1 MTISIYITQF
11 QRERLSIGVDILR
24 LIIANDYEDMS
35 KKAAN
40 MVAAQ
45 ILLKPNSVL
54 GLATGSTPLMTY
66 QFLIKLYRD
75 ETINFDEV
83 TTFNLDE
90 YVGIEPNNVNS
101 YHYYMEDNFFKHV
114 NVIKDNK
121 YIPMGTALDV
131 DMECREY
138 EKRIHSK
145 GGIDFQ
151 ILGIGNNGHIGFN
164 EPDLKFEA
172 VTHPIDL
179 DEETIKANSR
189 FFSSEEEVPKK
200 AITMGVKTIMN
211 ARKVILLANGLNK
224 AETVYKSIFGKI
236 DPALP
241 ASILQLH
248 PDVTFILDKEAA
260 SLLPDIID

>member
-1 MTISIYITQF
+1 M
-11 QRERLSIGVDILR
+11 R
-24 LIIANDYEDMS
+24 LIVTNTYEEMS

-66 QFLIKLYRD
+66 KYLIKLFED
-75 ETINFDEV
+75 ETIDFREV

-90 YVGIEPNNVNS
+90 YVGIDPQNINS
-101 YHYYMEDNFFKHV
+101 YHYYMEDNFFRYV
-114 NVIKDNK
+114 NIRRENRH
-121 YIPMGTALDV
+121 IPTGTSIDL
-131 DMECREY
+131 ELEGKLY
-138 EKRIHSK
+138 EKKIHLR

-179 DEETIKANSR
+179 DDETIKANAR
-189 FFSSEEEVPKK
+189 FFASEEEVPKK
-200 AITMGVKTIMN
+200 AITMGVRTIMN

-224 AETVYKSIFGKI
+224 AETIYKSIFGKI
-236 DPALP
+236 DPTLP

-260 SLLPDIID
+260 SLLPQDLSFNI

>member
-1 MTISIYITQF
+1 MEKLFT
-11 QRERLSIGVDILR
+11 GVDILR
-24 LIIANDYEDMS
+24 IIIADNYEDMS

-40 MVAAQ
+40 MAAAQ

-66 QFLIKLYRD
+66 KYLIKLFSD
-75 ETINFDEV
+75 ETISFKEAV
-83 TTFNLDE
+83 TFNLDE
-90 YVGIEPNNVNS
+90 YVGINKGNENS
-101 YHYYMEDNFFKHV
+101 YYYYMENNFFKHIDV
-114 NVIKDNK
+114 KQENTHIPSGNAEDLSAECSTYEEKIK
-121 YIPMGTALDV
+121 L
-131 DMECREY
+131 
-138 EKRIHSK
+138 S

-164 EPDLKFEA
+164 EPNLKFEA
-172 VTHPIDL
+172 VTHVIDL

-189 FFSSEEEVPKK
+189 FFTSEAEVPKK

-211 ARKVILLANGLNK
+211 TRKVLLLANGRGK
-224 AETVYKSIFGKI
+224 AETIYNSIYGKI
-236 DPALP
+236 DPNLP

-260 SLLPDIID
+260 SLLKDNFDIAI

>member
-1 MTISIYITQF
+1 MRI
-11 QRERLSIGVDILR
+11 
-24 LIIANDYEDMS
+24 IIANDYNDMS

-66 QFLIKLYRD
+66 KYLIKLVND
-75 ETINFDEV
+75 ETISFNEV
-83 TTFNLDE
+83 VTFNLDE
-90 YVGIEPNNVNS
+90 YVGIPPKNINS
-101 YHYYMEDNFFKHV
+101 YHYYMQDNFFKYIDIKPENVHV
-114 NVIKDNK
+114 PSGRAENIQN
-121 YIPMGTALDV
+121 
-131 DMECREY
+131 ECTQY
-138 EKRIHSK
+138 EKAIHSK

-189 FFSSEEEVPKK
+189 FFNSEEEVPKR

-211 ARKVILLANGLNK
+211 ARKVILLANGIGK
-224 AETVYKSIFGKI
+224 AETIYKSIYGKI
-236 DPALP
+236 DPNLP

-260 SLLPDIID
+260 ELLPELANLAI

>member
-1 MTISIYITQF
+1 M
-11 QRERLSIGVDILR
+11 R
-24 LIIANDYEDMS
+24 IIKARDYNDMS

-40 MVAAQ
+40 MIAAQ

-54 GLATGSTPLMTY
+54 GLATGSTPIMTY
-66 QFLIKLYRD
+66 KYLIKLFED
-75 ETINFDEV
+75 ETISFSDV
-83 TTFNLDE
+83 KTINLDE
-90 YVGIEPNNVNS
+90 YIGLNKENANS
-101 YHYYMEDNFFKHV
+101 YYFFMCNNFFNFINIKPE
-114 NVIKDNK
+114 NVH
-121 YIPMGTALDV
+121 IPDGTAEDLEKVCSD
-131 DMECREY
+131 Y
-138 EKRIHSK
+138 ETMIQENN
-145 GGIDFQ
+145 GIDLQ

-172 VTHPIDL
+172 VTHCINL

-189 FFSSEEEVPKK
+189 FFENEEEVPKK

-211 ARKVILLANGLNK
+211 ARKIILLANGSGK
-224 AETVYKSIFGKI
+224 AETIFKSLYGKI

-260 SLLPDIID
+260 YLL

>member
-1 MTISIYITQF
+1 
-11 QRERLSIGVDILR
+11 LR
-24 LIIANDYEDMS
+24 LIIANNYEDMS

-66 QFLIKLYRD
+66 KYLIKLFAD
-75 ETINFDEV
+75 ETIDFNEV
-83 TTFNLDE
+83 ITFNLDE
-90 YVGIEPNNVNS
+90 YVGIQPNNINS

-114 NVIKDNK
+114 NIKNENK
-121 YIPMGTALDV
+121 YIPNGTTLNTEN
-131 DMECREY
+131 ECVEY
-138 EKRIHSK
+138 EKKIRSK

-172 VTHPIDL
+172 VTHPINL
-179 DEETIKANSR
+179 DDETIKANSR
-189 FFSSEEEVPKK
+189 FFNNEEEVPKK

-211 ARKVILLANGLNK
+211 ARKVILLANGENK
-224 AETVYKSIFGKI
+224 AETIYKSICGKI
-236 DPALP
+236 DPTLP

-260 SLLPDIID
+260 ALLHDNITLDI

>member
-1 MTISIYITQF
+1 M
-11 QRERLSIGVDILR
+11 R
-24 LIIANDYEDMS
+24 IIRASDYNDMS

-45 ILLKPNSVL
+45 ILLKPNSVI
-54 GLATGSTPLMTY
+54 GLATGSTPRMTY
-66 QFLIKLYRD
+66 EYLIKLYND
-75 ETINFDEV
+75 ETISFHDV
-83 TTFNLDE
+83 STINLDE
-90 YVGIEPNNVNS
+90 YIGLNEENKHS
-101 YHYYMEDNFFKHV
+101 YHFFMHDNFFNHID
-114 NVIKDNK
+114 IKPENIH
-121 YIPMGTALDV
+121 IPDGTAVDLDK
-131 DMECREY
+131 ECLEY
-138 EKRIHSK
+138 ETMIQKK
-145 GGIDFQ
+145 NGIDFQ

-172 VTHPIDL
+172 VTHCIDL

-189 FFSSEEEVPKK
+189 FFENEEDVPKR

-211 ARKVILLANGLNK
+211 ARKVILLANGSGK
-224 AETVYKSIFGKI
+224 AETIFKSIYGKI

-260 SLLPDIID
+260 AYLQ

>member
-1 MTISIYITQF
+1 M
-11 QRERLSIGVDILR
+11 R
-24 LIIANDYEDMS
+24 LIIAKNYEDMS

-66 QFLIKLYRD
+66 QYLIKLYTD
-75 ETINFDEV
+75 ETISFNEV

-90 YVGIEPNNVNS
+90 YVGIKPNNENS
-101 YHYYMEDNFFKHV
+101 YHYYMEDNFFKYV
-114 NVIKDNK
+114 NIKDENK
-121 YIPMGTALDV
+121 NIPSGTAADI
-131 DMECREY
+131 DWECNEY
-138 EKRIHSK
+138 EKKIHAR

-172 VTHPIDL
+172 VTHPINL
-179 DEETIKANSR
+179 DEETIKANAR
-189 FFSSEEEVPKK
+189 FFNSEEEVPKK

-211 ARKVILLANGLNK
+211 ARKVILLANGINK
-224 AETVYKSIFGKI
+224 AETIYKSIYGKI

-248 PDVTFILDKEAA
+248 PDVTFILDEEAA
-260 SLLPDIID
+260 SLLVDKLTTDI

>member
-1 MTISIYITQF
+1 
-11 QRERLSIGVDILR
+11 LR
-24 LIIANDYEDMS
+24 IIIADDYENMS

-45 ILLKPNSVL
+45 ILLKPESVL
-54 GLATGSTPLMTY
+54 GLATGSTPLETY
-66 QFLIKLYRD
+66 QFLIKLYKD
-75 ETINFDEV
+75 ETISFDSV

-90 YVGIEPNNVNS
+90 YVGLSPSNVNS
-101 YHYYMEDNFFKHV
+101 YHYYMEDSFFKFV
-114 NVIKDNK
+114 NVKDENK
-121 YIPMGTALDV
+121 HIPNGMAESIET
-131 DMECREY
+131 ECIDY
-138 EKRIHSK
+138 EKKIHSH

-172 VTHPIDL
+172 VTHQIDL

-189 FFSSEEEVPKK
+189 FFASEEEVPKK
-200 AITMGVKTIMN
+200 AITMGVRTIMN
-211 ARKVILLANGLNK
+211 ARKVILLANGINK
-224 AETVYKSIFGKI
+224 AETIYKAIYGKI
-236 DPALP
+236 DPNLP

-260 SLLPDIID
+260 SMLETK

>member
-1 MTISIYITQF
+1 MEKLF
-11 QRERLSIGVDILR
+11 IGVDIMR
-24 LIIANDYEDMS
+24 IIIAKDYNDMS

-66 QFLIKLYRD
+66 KYLIKLVND
-75 ETINFDEV
+75 ETISFNEV
-83 TTFNLDE
+83 ATFNLDE
-90 YVGIEPNNVNS
+90 YVGLLPKNINS
-101 YHYYMEDNFFKHV
+101 YHYYMEDNFFKYID
-114 NVIKDNK
+114 IKSENIH
-121 YIPMGTALDV
+121 IPNGRAENIQN
-131 DMECREY
+131 ECIEY
-138 EKRIHSK
+138 EKTIRLN

-172 VTHPIDL
+172 VTHPINL

-189 FFSSEEEVPKK
+189 FFNSEEEVPKR

-211 ARKVILLANGLNK
+211 ARKVILLANGTSK
-224 AETVYKSIFGKI
+224 AETIYKSIYGKI
-236 DPALP
+236 DPNLP

-248 PDVTFILDKEAA
+248 PDVTFILDRSAAELLPELA
-260 SLLPDIID
+260 SLAI

>member
-1 MTISIYITQF
+1 MEKLFT
-11 QRERLSIGVDILR
+11 GVDILR
-24 LIIANDYEDMS
+24 IIIADNYEDMS

-66 QFLIKLYRD
+66 KYLIKLFSD
-75 ETINFDEV
+75 ETISFKEAV
-83 TTFNLDE
+83 TFNLDE
-90 YVGIEPNNVNS
+90 YVGINKGNENS
-101 YHYYMEDNFFKHV
+101 YYYYMENNFFKHIDV
-114 NVIKDNK
+114 KQENTHIPSGNAEDLSAECSTYEEKIK
-121 YIPMGTALDV
+121 L
-131 DMECREY
+131 
-138 EKRIHSK
+138 S

-164 EPDLKFEA
+164 EPNLKFEA
-172 VTHPIDL
+172 VTHVIDL

-189 FFSSEEEVPKK
+189 FFTSEAEVPKK

-211 ARKVILLANGLNK
+211 TRKVLLLANGRGK
-224 AETVYKSIFGKI
+224 AETIYNSIYGKI
-236 DPALP
+236 DPNLP

-260 SLLPDIID
+260 SLLKDNFDIAI